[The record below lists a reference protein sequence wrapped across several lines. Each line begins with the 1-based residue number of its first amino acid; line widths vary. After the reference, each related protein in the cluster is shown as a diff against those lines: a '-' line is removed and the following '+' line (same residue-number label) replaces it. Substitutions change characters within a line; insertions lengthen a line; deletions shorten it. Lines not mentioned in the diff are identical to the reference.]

1 MDILKYTD
9 SELAKN
15 FALLENHLKQAPSGD
30 EDFCEECINKHLL
43 LIEGLAEEGM
53 NAGNNP
59 KKYQEVYDFAK
70 SARGKNYQ
78 KKGVEI
84 SKEARK
90 IRKSLS
96 TCQTCT
102 LEKDLN
108 NPDTLDENTYNSDR
122 ISDQPQLNGE
132 PKKNMAKYT
141 EMMYMGAGQFAAEG
155 VKYLVETQFPAQE
168 QIATIGGGAGL
179 LLLPMFVK
187 KLPSAVKTISMVAG
201 SNLLAYGVVKM
212 IKGVVTPGVVRAGV
226 ARAGNNKVAR
236 AGNNMAV
243 SKFTGQPNGRVFGGP
258 VTATNIPT
266 QYARAGILG
275 GAQAFEAPEHA
286 DLIRVD

>member
-1 MDILKYTD
+1 MDIIKYTD

-30 EDFCEECINKHLL
+30 EDFCEDCINKHLL

-53 NAGNNP
+53 NIENP
-59 KKYQEVYDFAK
+59 EKYQKVYDFAK
-70 SARGKNYQ
+70 SARGQNYQ
-78 KKGVEI
+78 KKGVEL
-84 SKEARK
+84 SKKARE

-96 TCQTCT
+96 VCSTCNLT
-102 LEKDLN
+102 KDLN
-108 NPDTLDENTYNSDR
+108 NPGDLDNDTHNSGR

-132 PKKNMAKYT
+132 PKENMTKYT
-141 EMMYMGAGQFAAEG
+141 ELMYMGAGQFAAEG
-155 VKYLVETQFPAQE
+155 IRYAVDSYKPAWSKYVGL
-168 QIATIGGGAGL
+168 GGGAGL
-179 LLLPMFVK
+179 ILLPMFVK
-187 KLPSAVKTISMVAG
+187 KLPAAVKTISMVAG
-201 SNLLAYGVVKM
+201 TNLLAGGIIAM
-212 IKGVVTPGVVRAGV
+212 IKGVTTPTVVRAGNAGARV
-226 ARAGNNKVAR
+226 ARAGNNK
-236 AGNNMAV
+236 AV

-266 QYARAGILG
+266 EYARAGILA